1 MRVTVTVDNKTQFKS
16 DQAED
21 MIMIHVSM
29 RQVVQSSHWKAILKF
44 FGLPESSGQLPA
56 VVG

>member
-1 MRVTVTVDNKTQFKS
+1 MRVTVTVDNKTKFKS
-16 DQAED
+16 DQTED
-21 MIMIHVSM
+21 MIHVSM